1 MPEAHISRV
10 ANRLG
15 AAAVTLSDAIREATE
30 VATGMRGG
38 LPAALVS
45 LREWA
50 DGSSVDVLAEAMRV
64 SHSRAVRVVDRLE
77 AAGLAR
83 REPDPSDRRRALVRL
98 EPAGRELAERALD
111 SRSRVL
117 HSAVAELDASDV
129 RHLER
134 LLGALLDA
142 TTVDVRAA
150 RGTCRLCDAHACGHY
165 EGICPVSRAA
175 DRRRAPG
182 RPGEQSGARAS

>member
-1 MPEAHISRV
+1 MA
-10 ANRLG
+10 L
-15 AAAVTLSDAIREATE
+15 TLSDGIREATE
-30 VATGMRGG
+30 AATGMAGG

-50 DGSSVDVLAEAMRV
+50 DGRSVDVLAEAMRV

-83 REPDPSDRRRALVRL
+83 RESDPSDGRRALVWL
-98 EPAGRELAERALD
+98 EPAGRELAELALEARA
-111 SRSRVL
+111 RVL
-117 HSAVAELDASDV
+117 RSAVAELDAGGV
-129 RHLER
+129 RDLER

-150 RGTCRLCDAHACGHY
+150 KETCRLCDAHACGHY
-165 EGICPVSRAA
+165 EGVCPVSQAA
-175 DRRRAPG
+175 DRW
-182 RPGEQSGARAS
+182 RASA

>member
-1 MPEAHISRV
+1 MSPV

-15 AAAVTLSDAIREATE
+15 AVAVTLSDAIREATE
-30 VATGMRGG
+30 VATGMGG
-38 LPAALVS
+38 GIPAVLIS

-50 DGSSVDVLAEAMRV
+50 DGRSVDVLAEAMRV

-83 REPDPSDRRRALVRL
+83 RESDPSDGRRALVWL
-98 EPAGRELAERALD
+98 EPPGRELAERALD
-111 SRSRVL
+111 ARARVL
-117 HSAVAELDASDV
+117 GGVVAGFDDSDV

-134 LLGALLDA
+134 LLGALLDV

-150 RGTCRLCDAHACGHY
+150 RGTCRFCDAGACGHFD
-165 EGICPVSRAA
+165 GGCPVTRAA
-175 DRRRAPG
+175 DRHR
-182 RPGEQSGARAS
+182 ARA

>member
-1 MPEAHISRV
+1 MPEAYISRV

-15 AAAVTLSDAIREATE
+15 AMALTLSDGIREATE
-30 VATGMRGG
+30 EATGMAGG

-83 REPDPSDRRRALVRL
+83 RESDPSDGRRALVRL
-98 EPAGRELAERALD
+98 EPTGRDLAERALD
-111 SRSRVL
+111 ARARVL
-117 HSAVAELDASDV
+117 RSAVAELEAADV
-129 RHLER
+129 RDLER
-134 LLGALLDA
+134 LLGALLYA

-150 RGTCRLCDAHACGHY
+150 KETCRLCDAHACGHD
-165 EGICPVSRAA
+165 EGACPVSRAA
-175 DRRRAPG
+175 GRWRAHV
-182 RPGEQSGARAS
+182 

>member
-1 MPEAHISRV
+1 VWLLLAYPLYMPEAYISRV

-15 AAAVTLSDAIREATE
+15 AVALTLSDSIREATE
-30 VATGMRGG
+30 GATGMAGG

-50 DGSSVDVLAEAMRV
+50 DGRSVEVLAEAMRV

-83 REPDPSDRRRALVRL
+83 RESDPSDGRRALVRL

-111 SRSRVL
+111 ARARVL
-117 HSAVAELDASDV
+117 RSAVAELEADDV
-129 RHLER
+129 RDLER
-134 LLGALLDA
+134 LLGALLHA
-142 TTVDVRAA
+142 TTVDLRAA
-150 RGTCRLCDAHACGHY
+150 KETCRLCDAHACGHY
-165 EGICPVSRAA
+165 DGICPVSHAA
-175 DRRRAPG
+175 DRWRA
-182 RPGEQSGARAS
+182 AA

>member
-1 MPEAHISRV
+1 MPEAYISSV

-30 VATGMRGG
+30 SATGMAGG

-50 DGSSVDVLAEAMRV
+50 DGRSVDVLAEAMRV

-83 REPDPSDRRRALVRL
+83 RESDPTDGRRALVWL
-98 EPAGRELAERALD
+98 EPAGQELAQRALD
-111 SRSRVL
+111 ARSRVL
-117 HSAVAELDASDV
+117 QAAVVKLDTEDLD
-129 RHLER
+129 HLER
-134 LLGALLDA
+134 LVGALLDV

-150 RGTCRLCDAHACGHY
+150 RGTCRLCDAHACGHFD
-165 EGICPVSRAA
+165 GTCPVSRAA
-175 DRRRAPG
+175 DRT
-182 RPGEQSGARAS
+182 RPAA

>member
-1 MPEAHISRV
+1 MYMPEAYTSRV

-15 AAAVTLSDAIREATE
+15 AVSLTLSDRIREATE
-30 VATGMRGG
+30 AATGMAGG

-50 DGSSVDVLAEAMRV
+50 DGKSVEVLAEAMRV

-83 REPDPSDRRRALVRL
+83 RESDPSDGRRALVRL

-111 SRSRVL
+111 ARSRVL
-117 HSAVAELDASDV
+117 RSAVAELDAGDLLD
-129 RHLER
+129 LER
-134 LLGALLDA
+134 LLGALLHA
-142 TTVDVRAA
+142 TTVDLRAA
-150 RGTCRLCDAHACGHY
+150 KETCRLCDAHACGHY
-165 EGICPVSRAA
+165 DGVCPVSHAA
-175 DRRRAPG
+175 DRWRA
-182 RPGEQSGARAS
+182 AA

>member
-1 MPEAHISRV
+1 MYMPEAYTWRI

-15 AAAVTLSDAIREATE
+15 AVALTLSDGIREATE
-30 VATGMRGG
+30 AATGMAGG
-38 LPAALVS
+38 VPAALAS

-50 DGSSVDVLAEAMRV
+50 DGKSVEVLAGAMRV

-77 AAGLAR
+77 QAGLAR
-83 REPDPSDRRRALVRL
+83 RESDPSDGRRALVWL

-111 SRSRVL
+111 ARSRVL
-117 HSAVAELDASDV
+117 LAAVAELDAAGV
-129 RHLER
+129 RELER

-150 RGTCRLCDAHACGHY
+150 MGTCRLCDAHACGHFD
-165 EGICPVSRAA
+165 GACPVTRAA
-175 DRRRAPG
+175 DRHRA
-182 RPGEQSGARAS
+182 AA